1 MKIRYID
8 RLLSHP
14 GLIFPVVFSIY
25 GFLAGGFSSNVPSFA
40 FGAIAGVLAS
50 APMWAIVLWTA
61 HTQPVDQTIE
71 EGIL

>member
-25 GFLAGGFSSNVPSFA
+25 GFLAGGLSSNVPSFV
-40 FGAIAGVLAS
+40 FGAIVSILVS
-50 APMWAIVLWTA
+50 VPMWAIVLWTVR
-61 HTQPVDQTIE
+61 TQPVDQSI
-71 EGIL
+71 